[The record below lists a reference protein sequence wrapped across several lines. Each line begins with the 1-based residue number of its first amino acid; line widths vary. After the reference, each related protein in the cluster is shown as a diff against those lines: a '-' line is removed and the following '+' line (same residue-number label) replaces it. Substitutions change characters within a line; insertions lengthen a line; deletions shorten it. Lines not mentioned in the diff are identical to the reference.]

1 MISRELPTI
10 EVYVLDR
17 RSGSIVQND
26 PIRRTLGLI
35 LYMLFGNEF
44 GFEEFLEKI

>member
-10 EVYVLDR
+10 AVYVLDR

-26 PIRRTLGLI
+26 PIQRTLGLS